1 MTQNEIMHYGKK
13 GMRWGVRRNKITT
26 EGLNTAKSVSDSS
39 KSGIEAIRSTS
50 GSVHRSKK
58 GTAAKN
64 QASKMTDEQLKKKIQ
79 RLGIQYR
86 KNNADMNKHIIFPQL
101 AIVSTQIRA

>member
-64 QASKMTDEQLKKKIQ
+64 QASKMTDEQLKKKSSI
-79 RLGIQYR
+79 
-86 KNNADMNKHIIFPQL
+86 
-101 AIVSTQIRA
+101 